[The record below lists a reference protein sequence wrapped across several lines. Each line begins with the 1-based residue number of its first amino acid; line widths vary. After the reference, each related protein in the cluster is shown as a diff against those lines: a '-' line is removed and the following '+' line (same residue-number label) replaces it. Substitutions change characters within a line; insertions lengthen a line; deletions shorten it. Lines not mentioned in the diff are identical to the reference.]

1 MTEQSQTPEY
11 SPDSSHEP
19 KSTLSSG
26 NASGNPDSQKPISE
40 PRRQHPV
47 ATLTFVFQTLRELIV
62 PIILIF
68 FLGQGGNSPLFTWWG
83 ISLMLSVLLVTGIV
97 NWLRFTWRVEE
108 DELRIEQGLL
118 VRRKRYVPRD
128 RIQAIDI
135 SSGPLQRMFGLV
147 RLKVLT
153 AGGSSPEAKIS
164 AISLSDAKAI
174 QQALEVKVRGP
185 ETVGSEPEW
194 PVYRI
199 SRKRLLLA
207 ASTAGSFGVAL
218 SIVGTLMAQINQV
231 ITEEQMLAFA
241 ESWVGETTTEFWIT
255 FVALAVLAAWLLS
268 LFGTLLRFSG
278 FTLTRN
284 GRELY
289 IRRGLFEKKQITIPY
304 HRIQAVRVVEG
315 ILRQPFGFAMV
326 YVENAGFGDEGGK
339 TTVVFPLLRKRE
351 LQKFLEEM
359 LPEYDVSLPGVRP
372 PGRAFLRYQI
382 RTVVPALV
390 AASALAWFFEWYWV
404 IPVIFATAGLMA
416 WIRYR
421 DAAAGFEGGSGLLRF
436 RRLARTTV
444 LFHRRRVQSLS
455 VLANWFQRRKELCSI
470 SVTVASGR
478 SGAEFRVDH
487 LDQSA
492 GQEWLEWYGTAG
504 SVVEPASPAG
514 TWPDWR
520 TDPQAYNTSL

>member
-1 MTEQSQTPEY
+1 M
-11 SPDSSHEP
+11 
-19 KSTLSSG
+19 
-26 NASGNPDSQKPISE
+26 
-40 PRRQHPV
+40 
-47 ATLTFVFQTLRELIV
+47 TFVFRTLRELII

-68 FLGQGGNSPLFTWWG
+68 FLGQGGDSPLFTWWG
-83 ISLMLSVLLVTGIV
+83 ISLMLLVLLITGFI
-97 NWLRFTWRVEE
+97 NWLRFTWRVED

-118 VRRKRYVPRD
+118 VRKKRYVPRD

-135 SSGPLQRMFGLV
+135 SSGPLQRLFGLV
-147 RLKVLT
+147 RLRVLT
-153 AGGSSPEAKIS
+153 AGGSSPEAEIS
-164 AISLSDAKAI
+164 AISRSDAQAI
-174 QQALEVKVRGP
+174 QEALQVEARDPVAA
-185 ETVGSEPEW
+185 EQESSW

-218 SIVGTLMAQINQV
+218 SIVGTLVAQINQV
-231 ITEEQMLAFA
+231 VSEDQMIAYL
-241 ESWVGETTTEFWIT
+241 ESWAGEATTEFWIT
-255 FVALAVLAAWLLS
+255 FVALAVLVAWLLS

-315 ILRQPFGFAMV
+315 VMRQPFGFAMV

-351 LQKFLEEM
+351 VGRFMQEM
-359 LPEYDVSLPGVRP
+359 LPEFNVELPGVRP

-390 AASALAWFFEWYWV
+390 AASALAWVFELFWL
-404 IPVIFATAGLMA
+404 IPIIFGVAGLVA
-416 WIRYR
+416 YLRYL
-421 DAAAGFEGGSGLLRF
+421 DAAAGFRDSSGFMRF

-444 LFHRRRVQSLS
+444 MFHRRRVQSLS
-455 VLANWFQRRKELCSI
+455 LLANWFQRRKKLCSV
-470 SVTVASGR
+470 SVTVASGKG
-478 SGAEFRVDH
+478 GAEFRVDH
-487 LDQSA
+487 LDESVR
-492 GQEWLEWYGTAG
+492 QEWLCWYGAAR
-504 SVVEPASPAG
+504 SVSEPAKPAG
-514 TWPDWR
+514 TWPDWKVVHSAE
-520 TDPQAYNTSL
+520 TA